1 MMPHHTADPAQAAWT
16 FFRPGLLAGLCAGL
30 WLLLVPPPVALPQE
44 DAPIFFAVVAKVSK
58 DKRRVTAHVFAGG
71 AVSEAALLPSESILD
86 NLIWRKLEVCHS
98 LRIEGSKTPEGYRLT
113 SVKTLDAGML
123 PMALQGIAG
132 DCLMKKALEFAPA
145 ID

>member
-1 MMPHHTADPAQAAWT
+1 VKTARRIGP
-16 FFRPGLLAGLCAGL
+16 LAGFGVGL
-30 WLLLVPPPVALPQE
+30 WLLLIPAVVWPQD
-44 DAPIFFAVVAKVSK
+44 DAQIFFAVVTKISK
-58 DKRRVTAHVFAGG
+58 DTRQVSAHVLAGN
-71 AVSEAALLPSESILD
+71 AVSEAALLPSESIAD

-98 LRIEGSKTPEGYRLT
+98 LRFEGAKTPDGYRLT
-113 SVKTLDAGML
+113 SVKSVDAGML

>member
-1 MMPHHTADPAQAAWT
+1 M
-16 FFRPGLLAGLCAGL
+16 
-30 WLLLVPPPVALPQE
+30 
-44 DAPIFFAVVAKVSK
+44 SK
-58 DKRRVTAHVFAGG
+58 DRRQVTAHVFAGG
-71 AVSEAALLPSESILD
+71 AVTEGALLPSESILE

-98 LRIEGSKTPEGYRLT
+98 LRIEGSKTAEGYRVT

>member
-1 MMPHHTADPAQAAWT
+1 MKTALW
-16 FFRPGLLAGLCAGL
+16 PGLFAGLCVGL
-30 WLLLVPPPVALPQE
+30 WLLLTPTLVLPQE
-44 DAPIFFAVVAKVSK
+44 DAQIFFAVVAKVSK
-58 DKRRVTAHVFAGG
+58 DKRQVTAHVFGGG
-71 AVSEAALLPSESILD
+71 AVSEAALLPSESVMD

-98 LRIEGSKTPEGYRLT
+98 LRFEGAKTTEGYRLT

>member
-1 MMPHHTADPAQAAWT
+1 MKTA
-16 FFRPGLLAGLCAGL
+16 RRIGLLAGLGLGL
-30 WLLLVPPPVALPQE
+30 WLLLIPAVVWPQD
-44 DAPIFFAVVAKVSK
+44 DAQIFFAVVTKISK
-58 DKRRVTAHVFAGG
+58 DKGLVSAHVLAGS
-71 AVSEAALLPSESILD
+71 AVSEAALFPSESVAD

-98 LRIEGSKTPEGYRLT
+98 LRFEGAKTSEGYRVT
-113 SVKTLDAGML
+113 SVKSIDAGML